1 PLSFSVSC
9 DYDEWPQPQS
19 RNSETSPQL
28 PPQTVSSPFSI
39 LKLHLLFSL
48 SPTAHAAT
56 TVTSIDSVR
65 FGWLSMSYPEDAV
78 MSKYCC
84 GAPSFPSE
92 Q

>member
-1 PLSFSVSC
+1 MMSGLSL
-9 DYDEWPQPQS
+9 
-19 RNSETSPQL
+19 RAA
-28 PPQTVSSPFSI
+28 TVRPHPNYLLRQFLLHSQAPSPFLLISNSSRSQHRS
-39 LKLHLLFSL
+39 LHWMFHKMIQRM
-48 SPTAHAAT
+48 T
-56 TVTSIDSVR
+56 

>member
-1 PLSFSVSC
+1 MMSGLSL
-9 DYDEWPQPQS
+9 
-19 RNSETSPQL
+19 RAA
-28 PPQTVSSPFSI
+28 TVRPHPNYLLRQFLLHSPFSSSI
-39 LKLHLLFSL
+39 SFSPYL
-48 SPTAHAAT
+48 QQLTQPPP
-56 TVTSIDSVR
+56 